1 MDESTDHLWWRDEFT
16 PLHGGGDFEYIAND
30 RRTVVGV
37 KNATGIRGFYSV
49 AMQLALSL
57 SDKPEIERACL
68 VLRLSRLSLDRV
80 RHEWMKIKEVLHP
93 KVAQGLS
100 LVAIGQGD
108 VWVEPDEEFLHRI
121 ANVFQM
127 TSGDTSDTAAT
138 VIKLQP
144 KQKHLEVLKVLIH
157 RWLLR
162 EGAISIGKLAE
173 QVGCAYSTVK
183 EALDRLQQRRS
194 ITRQANRSVE
204 LTKFPISSWNEL
216 LALSES
222 MRRSF
227 RYQDVSGEKTDPEQL
242 LKRLERM
249 RPTAVALGGVA
260 AARHWHSEFDLHG
273 MPRLDLLLHA
283 PEQTADLDFVRKLDP
298 ALKLTKDYDAPAALV
313 VRPLQRYAPL
323 FDVVSGKSLPF
334 ADPVETTLD
343 LYDLG
348 LTAQAG
354 QLLAHFRPEIR
365 LP

>member
-1 MDESTDHLWWRDEFT
+1 
-16 PLHGGGDFEYIAND
+16 
-30 RRTVVGV
+30 
-37 KNATGIRGFYSV
+37 
-49 AMQLALSL
+49 MQLALSL

-162 EGAISIGKLAE
+162 EGALSIGKLAE
-173 QVGCAYSTVK
+173 QVGCTYSTVK

-227 RYQDVSGEKTDPEQL
+227 RYRTYPG
-242 LKRLERM
+242 KR
-249 RPTAVALGGVA
+249 P
-260 AARHWHSEFDLHG
+260 
-273 MPRLDLLLHA
+273 
-283 PEQTADLDFVRKLDP
+283 
-298 ALKLTKDYDAPAALV
+298 
-313 VRPLQRYAPL
+313 
-323 FDVVSGKSLPF
+323 
-334 ADPVETTLD
+334 
-343 LYDLG
+343 
-348 LTAQAG
+348 
-354 QLLAHFRPEIR
+354 IR
-365 LP
+365 SNS